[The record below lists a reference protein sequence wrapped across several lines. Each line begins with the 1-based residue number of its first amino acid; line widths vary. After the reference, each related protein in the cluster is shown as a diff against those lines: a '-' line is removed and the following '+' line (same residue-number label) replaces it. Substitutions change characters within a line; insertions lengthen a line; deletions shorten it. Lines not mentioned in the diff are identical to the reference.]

1 MGEVMFYVYSSL
13 LKGAPDCLKV
23 AVLDTAAEDPDI
35 SVVDFLKLQ
44 AIAYP
49 DQVKIIFL

>member
-1 MGEVMFYVYSSL
+1 MCSSF

-35 SVVDFLKLQ
+35 SVVDFLKLR
-44 AIAYP
+44 P
-49 DQVKIIFL
+49 SLTPTR